1 MSKAYKIA
9 FLDRDGVLNVI
20 KKNNIYL
27 KLMNL
32 CGCLVQRKQ
41 LKF

>member
-20 KKNNIYL
+20 KKKQYIS
-27 KLMNL
+27 KIDEFG
-32 CGCLVQRKQ
+32 GCLVQRKQ